1 MSSKNEP
8 RLSKAERTSQAREQA
23 KVIRDAQL
31 KKEKRNGWLIR
42 GGVLAAAVAIIV
54 IIALIV
60 INTQKANEPIAD
72 SGAVPS
78 SMNAYG
84 GITLG
89 KDGVPIKPTTTETT
103 VDINNVPELP
113 TAPAEKAFDLDKIGI
128 KASAAGEPIQTV
140 VYFDFL
146 CPFCNQFETQYGP
159 ELKALA
165 NEEKITVEYRSLGFL
180 DRLSGGTNYSS
191 RAGAAAACVAD
202 TSPDKYQAYLDKLFV
217 EQPAENSKGINN
229 ATLAKYATEVGA
241 ADITSCIDNKT
252 FRPYQA
258 NTTLLASAHGI
269 ASTPSVFMDGEQWLS
284 PEPFDDFKTRILAA
298 KK

>member
-23 KVIRDAQL
+23 KIIRDAQL

-42 GGVLAAAVAIIV
+42 GGVLVAAVAIIV

-60 INTQKANEPIAD
+60 INTQKANEPIAE

-89 KDGVPIKPTTTETT
+89 KDGVVIKPTTTETT
-103 VDINNVPELP
+103 VDINKVPELP
-113 TAPAEKAFDLDKIGI
+113 TEAVEKAFDLDKIGI

-140 VYFDFL
+140 VYFDFM
-146 CPFCNQFETQYGP
+146 CPFCSQFETQNGP

-202 TSPDKYQAYLDKLFV
+202 TSPDKYQAYLDKLFA

-241 ADITSCIDNKT
+241 GDITSCIDNKT

-258 NTTLLASAHGI
+258 NTTALASAHGV
-269 ASTPSVFMDGEQWLS
+269 ASTPTVFMDGEQWLS
-284 PEPFDDFKTRILAA
+284 PETFEDFKTRILAA